1 MNLTWKALTIKT
13 ITLLTLAC
21 VNELRQPI
29 KYIEVEEDKIKT
41 VLPSLLKQIQPGK
54 HLKPVTLK
62 SYKTD

>member
-13 ITLLTLAC
+13 ITLLTLAR

-41 VLPSLLKQIQPGK
+41 VLPSLLKQIRPGK